1 MTLRLGVVMDPIAH
15 IHFKKDTTL
24 GLLLEAS
31 RRGYELQYME
41 LGDLFLQGGVA
52 RAVLRPLAVRDDP
65 QDWFSLGEPHEGV
78 LSEQLDVL
86 LMRKD
91 PPIDTEY
98 LYSTYLLERAE
109 ADGCLVVNRPEALRR
124 VSEKLYT
131 AWFAHLCPPSLVSR
145 DGRRLLDFA
154 VAQGVAVVKPLGEM
168 GGRSVFKLDPADPN
182 ARVILETAT
191 CNGSRFVL
199 VQRYLPE
206 ITDGDK
212 RILVINGEPMPHCL
226 ARLAAPGE
234 FRANLAAG
242 GHGEVRPLT
251 DHDWHIARQVG
262 PVLRELGI
270 FFAGLDVIGEHLT
283 EINVTSPTCMR
294 EIEAATG
301 LGVAGRFFE
310 VVEKKLQQR
319 RLS

>member
-1 MTLRLGVVMDPIAH
+1 MNLRLGVVMDPIAH

-24 GLLLEAS
+24 GLLLEAAA
-31 RRGYELQYME
+31 RGYQLLYME
-41 LGDLFLQGGVA
+41 LGDLFLQDGAARGVM
-52 RAVLRPLAVRDDP
+52 RPLTVRDDP
-65 QDWFSLGEPHEGV
+65 HDWFSLGEPREGL
-78 LSEQLDVL
+78 LSQELDVL

-154 VAQGVAVVKPLGEM
+154 TAQGSAVVKPLGEM

-191 CNGSRFVL
+191 WNGNRFAL

-206 ITDGDK
+206 ISHGDK

-242 GHGEVRPLT
+242 GRGEVRELT
-251 DHDWHIARQVG
+251 ERDWHIARQVG

-270 FFAGLDVIGEHLT
+270 LFAGLDVIGEHLT

-294 EIEAATG
+294 EIEAACDIGIAT
-301 LGVAGRFFE
+301 RFFE
-310 VVEKKLQQR
+310 VIERRLQQR
-319 RLS
+319 HRP

>member
-1 MTLRLGVVMDPIAH
+1 MTVRLGVVMDPIAH

-24 GLLLEAS
+24 GLLLEAA
-31 RRGYELQYME
+31 RRGYQLQYME
-41 LGDLFLQGGVA
+41 LGDLYLQGGA
-52 RAVLRPLAVRDDP
+52 AKAVMRPLTVRDDP
-65 QDWFSLGEPHEGV
+65 RDWFSLGEPHEGL
-78 LSEQLDVL
+78 LSQLLDVI

-91 PPIDTEY
+91 PPVDTEY

-109 ADGCLVVNRPEALRR
+109 ADGCLVLNRPEALRR

-145 DGRRLLDFA
+145 DGKRLLDFA
-154 VAQGVAVVKPLGEM
+154 ATHGVAVVKPLGEM

-206 ITDGDK
+206 IANGDK
-212 RILVINGEPMPHCL
+212 RILVINGEPMPQCL

-242 GHGEVRPLT
+242 GRGEVRPLT

-270 FFAGLDVIGEHLT
+270 LFAGLDVIGEHLT

-294 EIEAATG
+294 EIEAATE
-301 LGVAGRFFE
+301 LGIAGSFFQAIE
-310 VVEKKLQQR
+310 NRLQQR
-319 RLS
+319 MP

>member
-1 MTLRLGVVMDPIAH
+1 MTVRLGVVMDPIAH
-15 IHFKKDTTL
+15 IHVKKDTTL
-24 GLLLEAS
+24 GLLLEAA
-31 RRGYELQYME
+31 RRGYQLQYME
-41 LGDLFLQGGVA
+41 LGDLYLQDGVA
-52 RAVLRPLAVRDDP
+52 KAVMRPLIVRDDP
-65 QDWFSLGEPHEGV
+65 RDWFSLGEPHAGT
-78 LSEQLDVL
+78 LSQLLDVI

-91 PPIDTEY
+91 PPVDTEY

-109 ADGCLVVNRPEALRR
+109 ADGCLVVNRPGALRR

-145 DGRRLLDFA
+145 DGQRLFDFA
-154 VAQGVAVVKPLGEM
+154 VTHGAAVVKPLGEM

-191 CNGSRFVL
+191 GNGSRFAL
-199 VQRYLPE
+199 VQRYLPG
-206 ITDGDK
+206 IVDGDK
-212 RILVINGEPMPHCL
+212 RILVINGEPMPQCL

-251 DHDWHIARQVG
+251 EHDWHIARQVG

-270 FFAGLDVIGEHLT
+270 LFAGLDVIGEHLT

-294 EIEAATG
+294 EIEAATQ
-301 LGVAGRFFE
+301 LGIAGCFFQAI
-310 VVEKKLQQR
+310 EK
-319 RLS
+319 RLHLP

>member
-1 MTLRLGVVMDPIAH
+1 MNLRLGVVMDPIAH

-24 GLLLEAS
+24 GLLLEAAA
-31 RRGYELQYME
+31 RGYQLLYME
-41 LGDLFLQGGVA
+41 LGDLFLQDGAARGVM
-52 RAVLRPLAVRDDP
+52 RPLTVSDDP
-65 QDWFSLGEPHEGV
+65 HDWFSLGEPREGL
-78 LSEQLDVL
+78 LSQELDVL

-145 DGRRLLDFA
+145 DGKRLLDFA
-154 VAQGVAVVKPLGEM
+154 MAQGSAVVKPLGEM

-191 CNGSRFVL
+191 WNGNRFAL

-206 ITDGDK
+206 ISHGDK

-242 GHGEVRPLT
+242 GRGEVRELT
-251 DHDWHIARQVG
+251 ERDWHIARQVG

-270 FFAGLDVIGEHLT
+270 LFAGLDVIGEHLT

-294 EIEAATG
+294 EIEAACDIG
-301 LGVAGRFFE
+301 IAARFFE
-310 VVEKKLQQR
+310 VIERRLQQHR
-319 RLS
+319 RP